1 MHEVYDHAVAMRN
14 QPWLC
19 AINHGFAQI
28 WFEFGAFHLE
38 KTPKFLILL
47 WFTDSDHLMAVTI
60 EASNRLNKNTT
71 FQEAE
76 VLYRLF
82 CNNLLGTTV
91 TWLKIIP
98 FDLDLTLRS

>member
-1 MHEVYDHAVAMRN
+1 
-14 QPWLC
+14 
-19 AINHGFAQI
+19 
-28 WFEFGAFHLE
+28 
-38 KTPKFLILL
+38 
-47 WFTDSDHLMAVTI
+47 MAVTI